1 MDKHKRKQVRNIPFR
16 MIIPNM
22 ITSGSVFC
30 GVSSIILTS
39 HGKLLPAAA
48 LICFAVFFDVM
59 DGRVARSLGGG
70 SHFGEELDSLA
81 DAISFGV
88 APAFLVYSAYIGP
101 DTGIWGPL
109 AASFFALCGVLRLA
123 RFNVTHVPAGPFQGL
138 PIPAGGLTLAAMV
151 IAGAPVTPLVA
162 ICAMCFIGAL
172 MVSSVPYCN
181 AKRLNKHNVNNV
193 NKVKLYGM
201 TTFIVLCF
209 VVLREKAFLAVALMY
224 IISGLV
230 RFDGAAW
237 IMLDAEDER
246 SAEDKE

>member
-88 APAFLVYSAYIGP
+88 APFC
-101 DTGIWGPL
+101 
-109 AASFFALCGVLRLA
+109 ASRASTSRTSPRGRSRGF
-123 RFNVTHVPAGPFQGL
+123 RFPRA
-138 PIPAGGLTLAAMV
+138 
-151 IAGAPVTPLVA
+151 
-162 ICAMCFIGAL
+162 
-172 MVSSVPYCN
+172 
-181 AKRLNKHNVNNV
+181 
-193 NKVKLYGM
+193 
-201 TTFIVLCF
+201 
-209 VVLREKAFLAVALMY
+209 
-224 IISGLV
+224 
-230 RFDGAAW
+230 D
-237 IMLDAEDER
+237 
-246 SAEDKE
+246 

>member
-88 APAFLVYSAYIGP
+88 APLLRLHRPGYRDMG
-101 DTGIWGPL
+101 
-109 AASFFALCGVLRLA
+109 AARRFVLR
-123 RFNVTHVPAGPFQGL
+123 
-138 PIPAGGLTLAAMV
+138 
-151 IAGAPVTPLVA
+151 
-162 ICAMCFIGAL
+162 AL
-172 MVSSVPYCN
+172 
-181 AKRLNKHNVNNV
+181 R
-193 NKVKLYGM
+193 
-201 TTFIVLCF
+201 
-209 VVLREKAFLAVALMY
+209 
-224 IISGLV
+224 
-230 RFDGAAW
+230 
-237 IMLDAEDER
+237 R
-246 SAEDKE
+246 SAPRALQRYARPRGAVPGASDSSGRTDARRYGHSWRSRDAARRDMRDVLHRRADGQLRALLQREAPQRTTSTRSSSTA

>member
-1 MDKHKRKQVRNIPFR
+1 MRKRRKVKHIPFR

-39 HGKLLPAAA
+39 HGKFVPAAA

-59 DGRVARSLGGG
+59 DGRVARGLGGG

-88 APAFLVYSAYIGP
+88 APALLVYSAFIGP
-101 DTGIWGPL
+101 TGGIWGPL
-109 AASFFALCGVLRLA
+109 SASFFALCGVLRLA

-138 PIPAGGLTLAAMV
+138 PIPAGGLTLASMV
-151 IAGAPVTPLVA
+151 IADAPVTPLAA
-162 ICAMCFIGAL
+162 ICALCFTGAL

-181 AKRLNKHNVNNV
+181 AKRLKKNNV
-193 NKVKLYGM
+193 NKFKFCGM
-201 TTFIVLCF
+201 MTFIALCF
-209 VVLREKAFLAVALMY
+209 AVLREKAFLAVALMY

-237 IMLDAEDER
+237 VMLDAAEER